1 MELSRAGEQHIAVF
15 GESGSGKTVMLSSF
29 YGATQ
34 ESQYL
39 QKSLFHVVPDDIG
52 QGNRLHKNYLGMKNS
67 ARPPETTR
75 FAATSYSFKIKL
87 KDGADAKRKQ
97 KKASPIDA
105 LRLVWHDY
113 PGEWFEEDVK
123 GSEEA
128 QRKVDTFRSL
138 LGSDV
143 ALLLVDGQQLLDN
156 SGEEEKYLKSLL
168 TNFRNGLLSLKD
180 DLLEDGKPLVVFPRI
195 WVMALSKSDL
205 LPNLDVFK
213 FRDLLIEKACDDID
227 ELRKVLAGLVED
239 NDALS
244 VGEDF
249 VLFSSAK
256 FEANKI
262 EVTKRVGLQLIL
274 PLAAMLPIERYARWA
289 QAKQIRGKVIEN
301 LLVGTEALAA
311 VLIESEG
318 NLPGPLGL
326 LLNRFDPNQVK
337 DAAKLASDAAN
348 LAGDKL
354 REINS
359 EARAK
364 QDNLKATLSGFRMD
378 LETGEEEQ
386 ILLRSR
392 R

>member
-1 MELSRAGEQHIAVF
+1 MPVKRAGEQHIAVF
-15 GESGSGKTVMLSSF
+15 GESGSGKTVMISSF

-67 ARPPETTR
+67 ARPPGITR
-75 FAATSYSFKIKL
+75 FAATAYSFKIKL
-87 KDGADAKRKQ
+87 KDGAAANQRT
-97 KKASPIDA
+97 ANPVDA

-113 PGEWFEEDVK
+113 PGEWFEETVN
-123 GSEEA
+123 GTEA

-143 ALLLVDGQQLLDN
+143 ALLLVDGQRLLDN

-180 DLLEDGKPLVVFPRI
+180 DLLEGGEPLAVFPRI
-195 WVMALSKSDL
+195 WIIALSKSDL

-213 FRDLLIEKACDDID
+213 FRDLLIEKAADDID

-239 NDALS
+239 DEALS

-256 FEANKI
+256 FDGDKI
-262 EVTKRVGLQLIL
+262 EVTKRVGLELIL
-274 PLAAMLPIERYARWA
+274 PLSVMLPFERYARWA
-289 QAKQIRGKVIEN
+289 QSRQIRGKVVQN
-301 LLVGTEALAA
+301 LLVGTEAFAA
-311 VLIESEG
+311 VLIENEG
-318 NLPGPLGL
+318 RLPGPLGL
-326 LLNRFDPNQVK
+326 LLNRFDPKQVK
-337 DAAKLASDAAN
+337 DAAKLASDAAK

-354 REINS
+354 RDINS

-378 LETGEEEQ
+378 LDKGEKEQ
-386 ILLRSR
+386 TLLRSR

>member
-1 MELSRAGEQHIAVF
+1 MELGRAREQHIAVF

-39 QKSLFHVVPDDIG
+39 QKSLFNVVPDDIG

-75 FAATSYSFKIKL
+75 FSATSYSFKIKL
-87 KDGADAKRKQ
+87 KDGDDAKKKQ
-97 KKASPIDA
+97 KKANPIGA
-105 LRLVWHDY
+105 LRIVWHDY

-123 GSEEA
+123 GSEA
-128 QRKVDTFRSL
+128 QRKVDTFKSL

-156 SGEEEKYLKSLL
+156 SGEEERYLKSLL
-168 TNFRNGLLSLKD
+168 TNFRNGLLSLRD
-180 DLLEDGKPLVVFPRI
+180 DLLEDGKPLAVFPRI
-195 WVMALSKSDL
+195 WVFALSKSDL

-213 FRDLLIEKACDDID
+213 FRDLLIEKAADDID

-256 FEANKI
+256 FEAGKI
-262 EVTKRVGLQLIL
+262 EVNKRVGLELIL

-289 QAKQIRGKVIEN
+289 QTKQIRGKVIEN

-311 VLIESEG
+311 VLIKSEG
-318 NLPGPLGL
+318 SLPGPLGL
-326 LLNRFDPNQVK
+326 LLNRFDPKQVK
-337 DAAKLASDAAN
+337 DAAKLASDAAL

-359 EARAK
+359 EARAN
-364 QDNLKATLSGFRMD
+364 QDNLRATLSGFRMD
-378 LETGEEEQ
+378 LEKG
-386 ILLRSR
+386 R
-392 R
+392 RGADPTQEP

>member
-1 MELSRAGEQHIAVF
+1 MPVKRAGEQHIAVF
-15 GESGSGKTVMLSSF
+15 GESGSGKTVMISSF

-67 ARPPETTR
+67 AQPPGITR

-87 KDGADAKRKQ
+87 KDGVAARQ
-97 KKASPIDA
+97 RRPSPVEA

-113 PGEWFEEDVK
+113 PGEWFEENVN
-123 GSEEA
+123 GPEA

-143 ALLLVDGQQLLDN
+143 ALLLVDGQRLLDN

-180 DLLEDGKPLVVFPRI
+180 DLLDGGEPLSVFPRI
-195 WVMALSKSDL
+195 WIIALSKSDL

-239 NDALS
+239 DEALS

-256 FEANKI
+256 FDGDKI
-262 EVTKRVGLQLIL
+262 EVTKRVGLELIL
-274 PLAAMLPIERYARWA
+274 PLSVMLPFERYARWA
-289 QAKQIRGKVIEN
+289 QARQIRGKVVQN
-301 LLVGTEALAA
+301 LLNGTEALAA

-318 NLPGPLGL
+318 DLPGPLGF
-326 LLNRFDPNQVK
+326 LLNRFDRNQVK
-337 DAAKLASDAAN
+337 DAAKLASDAAK

-354 REINS
+354 RDINS

-378 LETGEEEQ
+378 LDKGEKEQ
-386 ILLRSR
+386 TLLRSR

>member
-1 MELSRAGEQHIAVF
+1 MLEKRAGEQHIAVF
-15 GESGSGKTVMLSSF
+15 GESGSGKTVMISSF

-34 ESQYL
+34 ESHYL

-75 FAATSYSFKIKL
+75 FAGTSYSFKIKL
-87 KDGADAKRKQ
+87 KDGADAKQKQ
-97 KKASPIDA
+97 KKASPTDA

-113 PGEWFEEDVK
+113 PGEWFEEDVN
-123 GSEEA
+123 GPEA

-143 ALLLVDGQQLLDN
+143 ALLLVDGQRLLDH
-156 SGEEEKYLKSLL
+156 SGEEDKYLKSLL

-180 DLLEDGKPLVVFPRI
+180 ELLRGGEPLAVFPRI
-195 WVMALSKSDL
+195 WVIALSKSDL

-227 ELRKVLAGLVED
+227 ELRNVLAGLVED
-239 NDALS
+239 SEALS

-256 FEANKI
+256 FADDKI
-262 EVTKRVGLQLIL
+262 EVTKRVGLELVL
-274 PLAAMLPIERYARWA
+274 PLSVMLPFERYARWA
-289 QAKQIRGKVIEN
+289 QAKQTRGRVVDN
-301 LLVGTEALAA
+301 LLARTEAFAA
-311 VLIESEG
+311 VLIENEG
-318 NLPGPLGL
+318 RLPGPLGH
-326 LLNRFDPNQVK
+326 LLNRLDPKQVK
-337 DAAKLASDAAN
+337 DAAKLASDAAK

-354 REINS
+354 RDINS

-378 LETGEEEQ
+378 LDKGEKGLT
-386 ILLRSR
+386 LLRSR